1 MSKQIGRFEIIREL
15 GRGAQSVVY
24 LARDPHLQRE
34 VAIKTLHF
42 VRADPKQNEVLL
54 AEARMVSQLRHPN
67 IVPIFEAGE
76 QDGDLY
82 LVFEYV
88 PGKNLADYLKIS
100 GGLTPVKAIAILH
113 PILDAI
119 AHAHAAG
126 LIHRDLKPSNI
137 LINEDGMPRV
147 MDFGISAFVE
157 APSKDV
163 DDFSG
168 TPAYMAP
175 EYISH
180 REISERTDVFAAGLV
195 FYELLTGQRA
205 IQGRGVFQVMNQIT
219 NENVSLPKDGSV
231 VIDDQVVSI
240 LYKAVARDPQGRYE
254 SAQMMREALDA
265 YLEPEVL
272 APSADAKQSTIDFLL
287 RRMRHKSDF
296 PALSE
301 SVSAIN
307 KITGSEKE
315 SVSQLSNTI
324 LKDFSL
330 TNKIL
335 RLVNAAYYRQAGG
348 GNISTVSRAVLVLG
362 FDAVR
367 NIAIT
372 VMLFD
377 HLQNKG
383 NANHLKDEFL
393 RANLAGILAKEIG
406 SKTAARDVEQAFICA
421 MFHNLGRLLSQY
433 YFPEESEQ
441 IKQLIEQKPCSEE
454 VASTQVLGI
463 SYEDLGI
470 GIAQTWGFPSLI
482 VNCMR
487 KLPVG
492 SVRKPASAEDRL
504 RVLSSFSNELC
515 TVIADATPE
524 DRQKEL
530 RKVTAR
536 YSESVSI
543 SEPDLKQTME
553 KSFAEVAKFA
563 GVIHLNL
570 QQTPFGR
577 QIKARSVERVEPVAQ
592 NAVKGSRPETARSAE
607 GAPGAA
613 ASVDDTVAE
622 TVLSDTVLAGVV
634 DGPSASGEAGLA
646 DTTGAAEAILMAGIQ
661 DISNT
666 LVEDFKLND
675 VLRIILE
682 TMYRAKG
689 FKRVILCIRDG
700 RNNTMLGRFGF
711 GPDAQEKAKRF
722 NFPLAFTPDI
732 FHAAL
737 SKNVDILISDTNDSK
752 ITARIPEWF
761 RKGVG
766 AETFVIFPLCI
777 KGNPVAMI
785 YADCDHAGEIVIPE
799 KELSLLRTL
808 RNQALL
814 AIKQST

>member
-42 VRADPKQNEVLL
+42 LRADQKQNAVLL
-54 AEARMVSQLRHPN
+54 SEARMVSQLRHPN

-157 APSKDV
+157 APTKDV
-163 DDFSG
+163 EDFSG

-205 IQGRGVFQVMNQIT
+205 IQGRGVFQVMNQIA
-219 NENVSLPKDGSV
+219 NENVILPKDGSV
-231 VIDDQVVSI
+231 VLDDQIASI
-240 LYKAVARDPQGRYE
+240 LYKALARDPQSRYE
-254 SAQMMREALDA
+254 SAEMMRDALDA

-307 KITGSEKE
+307 KITGSDKE

-406 SKTAARDVEQAFICA
+406 SKTASRDVEQAFICA

-441 IKQLIEQKPCSEE
+441 IKQVIEQKQCSEE
-454 VASTQVLGI
+454 MASTQVLGI

-482 VNCMR
+482 VNSMR
-487 KLPVG
+487 KLPAG
-492 SVRKPASAEDRL
+492 PIRKNAGPEERL
-504 RVLSSFSNELC
+504 RVLSAFSNELC
-515 TVIADATPE
+515 KVIADATPE
-524 DRQKEL
+524 ERQKEL

-536 YSESVSI
+536 YNESIAI

-577 QIKARSVERVEPVAQ
+577 QIKARSVERAEPGAQ
-592 NAVKGSRPETARSAE
+592 SEAKGSRSMEVSA
-607 GAPGAA
+607 G
-613 ASVDDTVAE
+613 VDENVAE

-634 DGPSASGEAGLA
+634 EGPSTSGETGLV
-646 DTTGAAEAILMAGIQ
+646 DTSGAAEAIMMAGIQ

-732 FHAAL
+732 FHAGL
-737 SKNVDILISDTNDSK
+737 SKNVDILISDTNDPK
-752 ITARIPEWF
+752 IAARIPEWF

-799 KELSLLRTL
+799 KELSLMRTL